1 MIRIIIVV
9 YAVLLAGVAIGV
21 FFALRRR
28 GFHNA
33 VNGKFEKRLK

>member
-9 YAVLLAGVAIGV
+9 YAVLLAGVTIGV
-21 FFALRRR
+21 FVAMRRR
-28 GFHNA
+28 GFNNV